1 MKDMKESLCQIIISV
16 LNTQQNTLL
25 QAEIRRIKFHK
36 LKTES
41 MLSLWYAP
49 RCRPRKIWSI
59 SLSCNHANQEKK
71 KKTHFLE
78 LTCCMNLCTL
88 LQAVSLASTKASLT
102 NRNMDLF
109 QPRCWTVWN
118 AWAPSCEAIFPSE
131 AHIVLIT
138 PGAMHRVNMDLLAFL
153 HENLQED

>member
-1 MKDMKESLCQIIISV
+1 MNLIQSLCCHCGMHPDAGPGRHGQFLFLVIMP
-16 LNTQQNTLL
+16 
-25 QAEIRRIKFHK
+25 IRK
-36 LKTES
+36 
-41 MLSLWYAP
+41 
-49 RCRPRKIWSI
+49 
-59 SLSCNHANQEKK
+59 KK

-78 LTCCMNLCTL
+78 WMCCMNLCTL
-88 LQAVSLASTKASLT
+88 LQAVSLASTAASLT
-102 NRNMDLF
+102 NRNMDFF

-118 AWAPSCEAIFPSE
+118 AWAPSREAIFPSE